1 MSSSGSSTK
10 NSNVYTILSNTSTE
24 SINPFPYSS
33 LSSTNSFTNHTSSTS
48 PSSTSSISRSGGL
61 WSRSLP
67 NKSQYSKENNDS
79 STILSFATS
88 SSIPLV
94 PSILQGMDFPE
105 HKDPLSFTEICPV
118 RGVGAAVMGGL
129 FGFFLGGFF
138 SGYGQLAP
146 YDPALKDWQ
155 QTNLAKT
162 NAVSTS
168 VTSNTPTPAP
178 TTNAPPLALPSS
190 STSSSVVHTVS
201 TTTTS
206 TPPRIQPYSPVHL
219 PEIQITSPIT
229 KLNPLSSSSLASSA
243 RSIIP
248 SSMSSTTIAPST
260 AISISPNT
268 LSTVPLPGSLPFP
281 TDPTN
286 VPLRVAFVQGMKEM
300 GTRAVSSGKN
310 FALVGAV
317 YSTIECFLEKARGKR
332 DLPNAL
338 ISGFS
343 TGAILAARAGP
354 SAMVMGGAGFAAFSG
369 AIEILSPYIFDH

>member
-1 MSSSGSSTK
+1 
-10 NSNVYTILSNTSTE
+10 
-24 SINPFPYSS
+24 
-33 LSSTNSFTNHTSSTS
+33 
-48 PSSTSSISRSGGL
+48 
-61 WSRSLP
+61 
-67 NKSQYSKENNDS
+67 
-79 STILSFATS
+79 
-88 SSIPLV
+88 
-94 PSILQGMDFPE
+94 
-105 HKDPLSFTEICPV
+105 
-118 RGVGAAVMGGL
+118 MGGL

-155 QTNLAKT
+155 QTNLAKG
-162 NAVSTS
+162 S
-168 VTSNTPTPAP
+168 PTVPG
-178 TTNAPPLALPSS
+178 TTAPPPSATTISPSSTLSSSSSPSS
-190 STSSSVVHTVS
+190 SSSSVTTTPH
-201 TTTTS
+201 TTTT
-206 TPPRIQPYSPVHL
+206 RIQPYAPVHL
-219 PEIQITSPIT
+219 PELQINSPLT
-229 KLNPLSSSSLASSA
+229 KLNPLGSSLASSA
-243 RSIIP
+243 RSVLPASLQP
-248 SSMSSTTIAPST
+248 SSLVSNATTAALT
-260 AISISPNT
+260 ISPNA
-268 LSTVPLPGSLPFP
+268 LSTVNLPGSLPYP

-286 VPLRVAFVQGMKEM
+286 VPLRVAFVQGLKEM

>member
-1 MSSSGSSTK
+1 
-10 NSNVYTILSNTSTE
+10 
-24 SINPFPYSS
+24 
-33 LSSTNSFTNHTSSTS
+33 
-48 PSSTSSISRSGGL
+48 
-61 WSRSLP
+61 
-67 NKSQYSKENNDS
+67 
-79 STILSFATS
+79 
-88 SSIPLV
+88 
-94 PSILQGMDFPE
+94 MDFPE
-105 HKDPLSFTEICPV
+105 HKDPLAFTEICPV

-155 QTNLAKT
+155 QTNLAKG
-162 NAVSTS
+162 S
-168 VTSNTPTPAP
+168 PTVPG
-178 TTNAPPLALPSS
+178 TTAPPPSATTISPSSTLSSSSSPSS
-190 STSSSVVHTVS
+190 SSSSVTTTPH
-201 TTTTS
+201 TTTT
-206 TPPRIQPYSPVHL
+206 RIQPYAPVHL
-219 PEIQITSPIT
+219 PELQINSPLT
-229 KLNPLSSSSLASSA
+229 KLNPLGSSLASSA
-243 RSIIP
+243 RSVLPASLQP
-248 SSMSSTTIAPST
+248 SSLVSNATTAALT
-260 AISISPNT
+260 ISPNA
-268 LSTVPLPGSLPFP
+268 LSTVNLPGSLPYP

-286 VPLRVAFVQGMKEM
+286 VPLRVAFVQGLKEM